1 MPSKRAY
8 DQAMTWLRSKAAD
21 RDSLDGVNAELVIHI
36 MDEYRRKLDEKGA
49 IIGRLKIREEPRDI
63 HRL

>member
-1 MPSKRAY
+1 MPSRRSY
-8 DQAMTWLRSKAAD
+8 EQAMTWLRSKAAD
-21 RDSLDGVNAELVIHI
+21 RDSLDGVNAELVLNI

-49 IIGRLKIREEPRDI
+49 IIGKLKMREEPRDI